1 MQFIIRKISL
11 IPSSNPRSG
20 SNGISQFASA
30 TAIQTLLNP
39 VFHSQ
44 SISFISKRAKIS
56 KLGNKI
62 PSKGKNPALLTF
74 FYKMENWFSSV
85 SMLFWQNKQ
94 RKQANETLVCT
105 ESLSRIQ
112 LCETL
117 RSLAR
122 QAPLSM
128 KPSLPPNSFHPSGAK
143 AFHSKD
149 RYWPKFS
156 VQV

>member
-11 IPSSNPRSG
+11 IPSGNPRSE

-39 VFHSQ
+39 FFHSQ
-44 SISFISKRAKIS
+44 TISFISNRAKIS

-85 SMLFWQNKQ
+85 SMLFWQNKEN
-94 RKQANETLVCT
+94 KPMKPCVCT
-105 ESLSRIQ
+105 ELLSHIR

-128 KPSLPPNSFHPSGAK
+128 KPSLPLNSFHPSNAK